1 MGKDTWHYARTALA
15 KQVVELFNSG
25 LASVLVFF
33 APRRMGKTEF
43 LCKDVAPYAARQGW
57 SVCYFSFLD
66 VAKNPQSAFTE
77 ALIEFAERVHVVA
90 NRDAFRSRIK
100 KIAGSV
106 ANVEAKIEFH
116 HTAPIQYDVKKII
129 AALAKSHR
137 VLLLLD
143 EVQVLATDVRNEKFI
158 AGLRTALDLH
168 KDTVKV
174 IFTGSSREGLR
185 QMFSQSK
192 APFFHFG
199 QNLPFP
205 ELDLQFT
212 DHLADIFH
220 LVTKRKLDKKELWQA
235 FLDMQKVPQL
245 VRSLVERLALYPDQ
259 AIANAK
265 NQLLADLYND
275 RTFAE
280 TWEHASL
287 LEKLLLQEIAK
298 ESGGLFGESM
308 RDQLAKKLGIATVSV
323 SSVQSAL
330 RTLQKRL
337 LIGRSPEEQRY
348 FIDDPNFK
356 KWLEE
361 KSVNKFDHV

>member
-1 MGKDTWHYARTALA
+1 MRKDTWHYVRTALA

-25 LASVLVFF
+25 LASALVFF

-43 LCKDVAPYAARQGW
+43 LLKDVKPYAERQGW

-66 VAKNPQSAFTE
+66 VAKNPEPAFME
-77 ALIEFAERVHVVA
+77 SVIEFAESIHA
-90 NRDAFRSRIK
+90 ITNRDAFRSRIK
-100 KIAGSV
+100 KVSGSV
-106 ANVEAKIEFH
+106 ASIKAKVELH
-116 HTAPIQYDVKKII
+116 HTAPIRYDIKKII
-129 AALAKSHR
+129 AALAKLPR

-143 EVQVLATDVRNEKFI
+143 EVQVLALDAGNEKLI

-205 ELDLQFT
+205 ELDQQFT
-212 DHLADIFH
+212 DHLADVFH
-220 LVTKRKLDKKELWQA
+220 LVTKRKCDKKELWIA
-235 FLDMQKVPQL
+235 FEAMQKVPQL
-245 VRSLVERLALYPDQ
+245 ARALVERLALYPDQ
-259 AIANAK
+259 TILSAK

-280 TWEHASL
+280 TWEHASQ
-287 LEKLLLQEIAK
+287 LEKLLLSAIAK
-298 ESGGLFGESM
+298 ESTGFFSESM
-308 RDQLAKKLGIATVSV
+308 REQLAKQLGVQTLSV
-323 SSVQSAL
+323 PSVQSAL
-330 RTLQKRL
+330 RTLQKKL

-361 KSVNKFDHV
+361 R